1 MWEEEESICAFIGTG
16 FGEFFLISIFF
27 FFLTEPKFEDRQLLT
42 EEPNFSHLL
51 GSGKKKKESDLKK
64 RGSEHVLWQLRLR
77 YFMEFRVGKFL
88 LCKDPS

>member
-16 FGEFFLISIFF
+16 FGVGFFLISIF

-51 GSGKKKKESDLKK
+51 GSGKKKKRKWFKK
-64 RGSEHVLWQLRLR
+64 NVALNMCCGN
-77 YFMEFRVGKFL
+77 
-88 LCKDPS
+88 